1 MSNRLILIRHG
12 LTIWNHEFRYQGHTD
27 IELSE
32 EGVKQAQALQK
43 RLAGEKL
50 DAIYSSDLSRAVQ
63 TASIIAKPHRL
74 ELITDSRLREV
85 NFGVWEGLNF
95 KEIESRYPDLL
106 KTWLEA
112 PHNLEIP
119 QGETFMA
126 MHDRALTCIREIIAV
141 KPSGTT
147 AVVAHGGTIAALL
160 CGLMNQPLTCMWN
173 YKQKNAALN
182 VLTVDKKG
190 VTAEVINDV
199 RHLQPD

>member
-1 MSNRLILIRHG
+1 MSNSLILIRHG

-126 MHDRALTCIREIIAV
+126 MHDRALT
-141 KPSGTT
+141 
-147 AVVAHGGTIAALL
+147 L
-160 CGLMNQPLTCMWN
+160 
-173 YKQKNAALN
+173 
-182 VLTVDKKG
+182 
-190 VTAEVINDV
+190 
-199 RHLQPD
+199 